1 MSKRTDEEI
10 LHHKAPGHLVSQV
23 ERETIRLSAIDAERE
38 EALRARG
45 DVFDSHDRAWMYLIT
60 HRDPRVARAVSVC
73 LERLARYDEEARRAQ
88 AANPP
93 RDLGTDKEH
102 THVR

>member
-1 MSKRTDEEI
+1 VSKRTDEEI
-10 LHHKAPGHLVSQV
+10 VHHKAPGHLVSQV
-23 ERETIRLSAIDAERE
+23 ERESIRLSAVDAERE

-102 THVR
+102 TNVR

>member
-1 MSKRTDEEI
+1 MSKRTEEEI
-10 LHHKAPGHLVSQV
+10 LHHKAPGHLVSEV
-23 ERETIRLSAIDAERE
+23 ERETISLSMVDRERE
-38 EALRARG
+38 DALRARG
-45 DVFDSHDRAWMYLIT
+45 DVFDSHDKAWMYLIT

-102 THVR
+102 TNGR